1 MIRHVPNILSAL
13 RLLAAPLAAW
23 LILAGHDIAALVV
36 FAAAGFSDAAD
47 GHVARR
53 WGVTSNVGSW
63 LDPVADKLLMLF
75 CFTALYNVPVQQNPH
90 ATPLW
95 LLMLVV
101 MRDATIVAGWF
112 LMRAARLPP
121 LKAPLRIGKASTL
134 VQVLYIC
141 AMLLMLA
148 FDITAPMP
156 EAAWICG
163 LFTALSGIAY
173 AGIFLRG
180 VFAGNKPA

>member
-23 LILAGHDIAALVV
+23 LILAGHDTASLIV
-36 FAAAGFSDAAD
+36 FAAASSSDAAD
-47 GHVARR
+47 GYVARR
-53 WGVTSNVGSW
+53 WGLTSGVGFW

-75 CFTALYNVPVQQNPH
+75 CFTALYNVHV
-90 ATPLW
+90 TPLW

-101 MRDATIVAGWF
+101 MRDATIIAGYF
-112 LMRAARLPP
+112 LMRAAHLPP
-121 LKAPLRIGKASTL
+121 LKAPLKIGKASTV
-134 VQVLYIC
+134 VQVLYIF

-148 FDITAPMP
+148 FNISAPMQ

-180 VFAGNKPA
+180 VFTGNGPA

>member
-23 LILAGHDIAALVV
+23 LILAGHDTASLIV
-36 FAAAGFSDAAD
+36 FAAASSSDAAD
-47 GHVARR
+47 GYVARR
-53 WGVTSNVGSW
+53 WGLTSGVGFW

-75 CFTALYNVPVQQNPH
+75 CFTALYNVHV
-90 ATPLW
+90 TPLW

-101 MRDATIVAGWF
+101 MRDATIIAGYF
-112 LMRAARLPP
+112 LMRAAHLPP
-121 LKAPLRIGKASTL
+121 LKAPLKIGKASTV
-134 VQVLYIC
+134 VQVLYIF

-148 FDITAPMP
+148 FDINAPMA

-180 VFAGNKPA
+180 VFTGNGPA

>member
-23 LILAGHDIAALVV
+23 LILAGHDTASLIV
-36 FAAAGFSDAAD
+36 FAAASSSDAAD
-47 GHVARR
+47 GYVARR
-53 WGVTSNVGSW
+53 WGLTSGVGFW

-75 CFTALYNVPVQQNPH
+75 CFTALYNVHV
-90 ATPLW
+90 TPLW

-101 MRDATIVAGWF
+101 MRDATIIAGYF
-112 LMRAARLPP
+112 LMQLAHLPP
-121 LKAPLRIGKASTL
+121 LKAPLKIGKASTV
-134 VQVLYIC
+134 VQVLYIF

-148 FDITAPMP
+148 FDIAAPMA

-180 VFAGNKPA
+180 VFTGNGPA

>member
-1 MIRHVPNILSAL
+1 
-13 RLLAAPLAAW
+13 
-23 LILAGHDIAALVV
+23 
-36 FAAAGFSDAAD
+36 
-47 GHVARR
+47 
-53 WGVTSNVGSW
+53 
-63 LDPVADKLLMLF
+63 VADKLLMLF
-75 CFTALYNVPVQQNPH
+75 CFTALYNVPATQQNLH

-101 MRDATIVAGWF
+101 MRDATIIAGYF
-112 LMRAARLPP
+112 LMQLAHLPP
-121 LKAPLRIGKASTL
+121 LKAPLKIGKASTV
-134 VQVLYIC
+134 VQVLYIF

-148 FDITAPMP
+148 FDIKAPME

-180 VFAGNKPA
+180 VFTGNKPA

>member
-1 MIRHVPNILSAL
+1 MIRHVPNLLSAL

-23 LILAGHDIAALVV
+23 LILAGHDIASLIV
-36 FAAAGFSDAAD
+36 FALAGSSDAAD
-47 GHVARR
+47 GYVARR
-53 WGVTSNVGSW
+53 WGATSPLGGW
-63 LDPVADKLLMLF
+63 IDPVADKLLMLF
-75 CFTALYNVPVQQNPH
+75 CFTALYNVHV
-90 ATPLW
+90 TPLW

-101 MRDATIVAGWF
+101 MRDATIIAGWL

-121 LKAPLRIGKASTL
+121 LKAPLKVGKASTV
-134 VQVLYIC
+134 VQVLYIF

-148 FDITAPMP
+148 FGIKAPMQ

-163 LFTALSGIAY
+163 LFTLLSGIAY

-180 VFAGNKPA
+180 VFTGNRTA

>member
-1 MIRHVPNILSAL
+1 MIRHVPNLLSAL

-23 LILAGHDIAALVV
+23 LILAGHDIASLIV
-36 FAAAGFSDAAD
+36 FAAASSSDAAD
-47 GHVARR
+47 GYVARR
-53 WGVTSNVGSW
+53 WGVTSHIGFW

-75 CFTALYNVPVQQNPH
+75 CFTALYNVHV
-90 ATPLW
+90 TPLW

-101 MRDATIVAGWF
+101 MRDATIIAGYF
-112 LMRAARLPP
+112 LMQLAHLPP

-134 VQVLYIC
+134 VQVLYIF

-148 FDITAPMP
+148 FDIQAPMQ

-163 LFTALSGIAY
+163 LFTLLSGVAY

-180 VFAGNKPA
+180 VFAGNRTA

>member
-1 MIRHVPNILSAL
+1 MIRHIPNLLSAL

-23 LILAGHDIAALVV
+23 LILAGHDIAALIV
-36 FAAAGFSDAAD
+36 FALASFSDAAD
-47 GHVARR
+47 GYVARR
-53 WGVTSNVGSW
+53 WGVTSHIGFW

-75 CFTALYNVPVQQNPH
+75 CFTALYNVHV
-90 ATPLW
+90 TPLW

-101 MRDATIVAGWF
+101 LRDATIIAGYF
-112 LMRAARLPP
+112 LMQLVHLPP
-121 LKAPLRIGKASTL
+121 LKAPLRIGKASTV
-134 VQVLYIC
+134 VQVLYIL

-148 FDITAPMP
+148 FDIQAPMP

-163 LFTALSGIAY
+163 LFTLLSGIAY

>member
-1 MIRHVPNILSAL
+1 MSAL

-23 LILAGHDIAALVV
+23 LILNGHDIASLVV
-36 FAAAGFSDAAD
+36 FAAASSSDAAD
-47 GHVARR
+47 GYVARR
-53 WGVTSNVGSW
+53 WGVTSGVGFW

-75 CFTALYNVPVQQNPH
+75 CFTALYNVHV
-90 ATPLW
+90 TPLW

-101 MRDATIVAGWF
+101 MRDATIIAGYF
-112 LMRAARLPP
+112 LMRAAHLPP
-121 LKAPLRIGKASTL
+121 LKAPLKIGKASTV
-134 VQVLYIC
+134 VQVLYIF

-163 LFTALSGIAY
+163 LFTLLSGVAY

-180 VFAGNKPA
+180 VFTGNKTA

>member
-1 MIRHVPNILSAL
+1 MIRHVPNLLSAL

-23 LILAGHDIAALVV
+23 LILVGHDIASLIV
-36 FAAAGFSDAAD
+36 FAAASSSDAAD
-47 GHVARR
+47 GYVARR
-53 WGVTSNVGSW
+53 WGVTSHIGFW

-75 CFTALYNVPVQQNPH
+75 CFTALYNVHV
-90 ATPLW
+90 TPLW

-101 MRDATIVAGWF
+101 MRDATIIAGYF
-112 LMRAARLPP
+112 LMQLAHLPP
-121 LKAPLRIGKASTL
+121 LKAPLRIGKASTV
-134 VQVLYIC
+134 VQVLYIF

-148 FDITAPMP
+148 FDIQAPMQ

-163 LFTALSGIAY
+163 LFTLLSGVAY

-180 VFAGNKPA
+180 VFAGNKTA

>member
-1 MIRHVPNILSAL
+1 MIRHVPNLLSAL

-23 LILAGHDIAALVV
+23 LILAGHDIASLIV
-36 FAAAGFSDAAD
+36 FAAASSSDAAD
-47 GHVARR
+47 GYVARR
-53 WGVTSNVGSW
+53 WGVTSGVGFW

-75 CFTALYNVPVQQNPH
+75 CFTALYNVHV
-90 ATPLW
+90 TPLW

-101 MRDATIVAGWF
+101 MRDATIIAGYF
-112 LMRAARLPP
+112 LMQLARLPP
-121 LKAPLRIGKASTL
+121 LKAPLRIGKASTV
-134 VQVLYIC
+134 VQVLYIF

-148 FDITAPMP
+148 FDIKAPMQ

-163 LFTALSGIAY
+163 LFTLLSGVAY

-180 VFAGNKPA
+180 VFAGNKSA